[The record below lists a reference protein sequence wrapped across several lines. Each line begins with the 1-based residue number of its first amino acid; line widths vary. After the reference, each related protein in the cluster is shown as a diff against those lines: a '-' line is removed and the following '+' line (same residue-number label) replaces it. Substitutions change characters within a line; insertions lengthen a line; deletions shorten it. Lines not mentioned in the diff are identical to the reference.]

1 MWAIGVALLI
11 LLAVDVFQTVFHPQ
25 AHGGPVSTRLT
36 RVVWR
41 GMRCVG
47 DRLPVRRREDFL
59 AVAGPLLAVLTLL
72 VWGLGLVL
80 GYAFIYRDFIDLLQS
95 RTAMNSA
102 WAAALYYSGY
112 VASTLGLGDLVAT
125 SDWLRI
131 VTVLQALTG
140 FMLISVA
147 VSYILALYRAEGEA
161 ESCAMDLATFFAGRT
176 PSPARTGAAELD
188 RLDRWAEGQGR
199 RFTSVMTA
207 YSQYPILHYFRP
219 PNPEQ
224 SLVVQLAS
232 ILRLMEALEEDE
244 RTDLSSYPSLRALR
258 EAVMFY
264 MHGLSTTFTAAGTE
278 EDDDDLSVG
287 DERRLHHRRLL
298 EHLGYSD
305 EAP

>member
-1 MWAIGVALLI
+1 MWAIGLALL
-11 LLAVDVFQTVFHPQ
+11 LLLGVDVFQTVFHPQ

-41 GMRCVG
+41 GMLLVG
-47 DRLPVRRREDFL
+47 NRLAGRRRDDFL
-59 AVAGPLLAVLTLL
+59 AAAGPLLAVLTLL
-72 VWGLGLVL
+72 AWGLGLVV
-80 GYAFIYRDFIDLLQS
+80 GYAFIYRDAIDLLQS
-95 RTAMNSA
+95 STGMDSA
-102 WAAALYYSGY
+102 WGSAFYYSGY

-125 SDWLRI
+125 SDWLRM

-161 ESCAMDLATFFAGRT
+161 ESCAMDLAAFFAGR
-176 PSPARTGAAELD
+176 PRSPAWSGDADLD

-219 PNPEQ
+219 PNHEQ
-224 SLVVQLAS
+224 SLVVQLS
-232 ILRLMEALEEDE
+232 SVLDLVEALEEDE
-244 RTDLSSYPSLRALR
+244 RIDLPSYPSLRAFR

-264 MHGLSTTFTAAGTE
+264 LHGLSTTFTAAGTE
-278 EDDDDLSVG
+278 EDDDLSVG
-287 DERRLHHRRLL
+287 DERRLHHRCLL
-298 EHLGYSD
+298 EHLGYY
-305 EAP
+305 